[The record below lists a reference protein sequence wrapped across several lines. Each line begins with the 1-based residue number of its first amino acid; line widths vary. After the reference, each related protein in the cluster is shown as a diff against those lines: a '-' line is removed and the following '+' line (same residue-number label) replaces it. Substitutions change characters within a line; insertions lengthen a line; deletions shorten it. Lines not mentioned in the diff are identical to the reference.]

1 VLRKIARAWVAED
14 SGVLRRQRRQGM
26 VGVRGL
32 LAVAAG
38 QSGQDRGA
46 RGEVRVQSAGTAPV
60 EMNAEFSQLR
70 SRESA
75 PDRALREFVDV
86 EIEFQKGAFLQDAEE
101 AAAGVRGLVKCRQ
114 MSRYLRAL
122 DGGNARLDS
131 LRERCAQAVTRQ
143 VALIQPAQIAVALNA
158 AEFRASSAV
167 EGFYVAAA
175 VRLLE
180 MDFAELRTK
189 DVILILGALA
199 RAATNSNFG
208 ARANSS
214 TSPGT
219 RLVVWSLQDGRR
231 LALHLCRGL
240 LAHRD
245 RRNREMGVLGG
256 GGLNSIDVAGVLNA
270 LGKLF
275 PNSLGRRSVSGGY
288 QWGEEGGGEWGGDGG
303 GGDMAVVSKC
313 VELVLEELMR
323 MGPEKLGPQAVS
335 NAVNGLAR
343 LFMHV
348 SSSSS
353 SSSSSST
360 TTTTTSAGA
369 AEMLDGALVHLERAV
384 TTFGGVGGG
393 VAGDGGGDS
402 AVRGLKRWSESVEP
416 KHVSML
422 INGWARLNYAPAD
435 STVEVLLQSCSLI
448 IYSKAPSPSPSPSSS
463 PTIPTPP
470 PSAAPASARGGG
482 GSRSGGGGGAGGGF
496 RAVSR
501 MTAQDVGLVS
511 LGLSRLPY
519 APEAADAG
527 GGGGGV
533 RRKLMAAAFR
543 CGVLLEVLRW
553 DAQAVANT
561 LTAYAQFRTDFRT
574 DFRGTDFRTTSR
586 ARVPD
591 LPGGGG
597 WVPGGLGE
605 WIYER
610 GHAGVGGVGES
621 RIVEVLC
628 GVIEA
633 RAPALFDGRVNE
645 LASIALA
652 LPSCGVTARS
662 HPALWVKLAQASM
675 RLQTQDL
682 MHEASSAASSSR
694 AAAHLSM
701 LINGFSA
708 GGLLLCKQQ
717 QDSFSSTAATAATA
731 SAAANTTTSS
741 SSLAATQ
748 AALRSHVRQ
757 LLNGFVSDSGP
768 GPGAATL
775 WASTPQPLATMA
787 NLLQALAAVDL
798 ADALL
803 PRCEEFV
810 DNHLV
815 LCY

>member
-1 VLRKIARAWVAED
+1 
-14 SGVLRRQRRQGM
+14 
-26 VGVRGL
+26 
-32 LAVAAG
+32 
-38 QSGQDRGA
+38 
-46 RGEVRVQSAGTAPV
+46 VRVQGAATAPV
-60 EMNAEFSQLR
+60 ETSAGFSQLR

-86 EIEFQKGAFLQDAEE
+86 ETEFQKGAFHQDADE

-122 DGGNARLDS
+122 DGGNTRLDS

-143 VALIQPAQIAVALNA
+143 VALIQPAQIAVAINA
-158 AEFRASSAV
+158 AEFRTSSAV
-167 EGFYVAAA
+167 EGLYVAAA

-180 MDFAELRTK
+180 MDLAELRTK

-199 RAATNSNFG
+199 RAATNSNGG
-208 ARANSS
+208 ARSANSS

-219 RLVVWSLQDGRR
+219 PVWSLQDGRR

-240 LAHRD
+240 LAHHD
-245 RRNREMGVLGG
+245 RRNREMGGG
-256 GGLNSIDVAGVLNA
+256 MLNSIDIAGVLIG

-275 PNSLGRRSVSGGY
+275 PNSLGRGSVSGGY
-288 QWGEEGGGEWGGDGG
+288 EWGGEGGWEGG

-313 VELVLEELMR
+313 VELVLEELMS
-323 MGPEKLGPQAVS
+323 MAPEKLGPQAVS

-343 LFMHV
+343 LFVHV

-353 SSSSSST
+353 SSSFSSSFSSSST
-360 TTTTTSAGA
+360 SAAAAAA

-384 TTFGGVGGG
+384 KTFGGGGG
-393 VAGDGGGDS
+393 GAGGGAGDGGGAS
-402 AVRGLKRWSESVEP
+402 AMRGLKGWSESVEP
-416 KHVSML
+416 KHLSML

-435 STVEVLLQSCSLI
+435 STVEALLQSCSLI
-448 IYSKAPSPSPSPSSS
+448 IYSKAPSPSPSPSPSLSS
-463 PTIPTPP
+463 SFPIPTPS

-482 GSRSGGGGGAGGGF
+482 VRSGGGGGAGGGGGGF

-511 LGLSRLPY
+511 LGLARLPY

-527 GGGGGV
+527 GGGGGG
-533 RRKLMAAAFR
+533 RRKLMAAAFG
-543 CGVLLEVLRW
+543 CGVLLEVNRW

-561 LTAYAQFRTDFRT
+561 LTAYAQFRTDFRS

-591 LPGGGG
+591 LPGGGA

-605 WIYER
+605 WLYER
-610 GHAGVGGVGES
+610 GWEGVGGGGES

-633 RAPALFDGRVNE
+633 RAPTLFDGRANE

-652 LPSCGVTARS
+652 LPSCGVTMRS
-662 HPALWVKLAQASM
+662 HPALWLKLAQSSM

-682 MHEASSAASSSR
+682 MHEPSSAASSSR

-708 GGLLLCKQQ
+708 GGLLSCKQQ
-717 QDSFSSTAATAATA
+717 QDSSSSTPATAAATA

-741 SSLAATQ
+741 SSLAATRV
-748 AALRSHVRQ
+748 ALRSHVRQ
-757 LLNGFVSDSGP
+757 LLDGFVSNSGP
-768 GPGAATL
+768 GEGAAAL
-775 WASTPQPLATMA
+775 WAATPEPLATMA

-803 PRCEEFV
+803 LRCEEFEGS
-810 DNHLV
+810 NLV
-815 LCY
+815 L